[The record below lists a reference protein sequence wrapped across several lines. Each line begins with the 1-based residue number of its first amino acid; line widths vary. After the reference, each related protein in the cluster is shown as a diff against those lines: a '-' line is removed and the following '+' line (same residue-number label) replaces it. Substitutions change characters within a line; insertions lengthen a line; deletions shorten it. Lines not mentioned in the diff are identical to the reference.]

1 MTKIV
6 IQPGHINCKFNSIP
20 ELRGSTGA
28 PGEQELNQRVADS
41 LSSILRSKGFEVKQT
56 DANANDDKSITE
68 KDWDLFLAVHGDAD
82 AAGISGGCVGF
93 PEPSTD
99 GATGESQ
106 RIAGILRDS
115 YFPEVGINNVPGKI
129 TNNIKFYYMWKYLSA
144 KTPCVLIET
153 GEVQDP
159 HDKPILADT
168 VKISTA
174 IARAVCKAFNVPFD
188 PPTPPTPPPSTQHP
202 VSLEMFENLVG
213 IVSDL
218 KNKIKDMDDDI
229 TRLKQKN
236 DKIKDAYNG

>member
-1 MTKIV
+1 MKNIV
-6 IQPGHINCKFNSIP
+6 IQPGHINIKFNSIV

-41 LSSILRSKGFEVKQT
+41 LSSILRSKGFNVKQT

-99 GATGESQ
+99 GATQESQ
-106 RIAGILRDS
+106 RIAAILRDS
-115 YFPEVGINNVPGKI
+115 YFPEVGINNVPSKV
-129 TNNIKFYYMWKYLSA
+129 TNNIKYYYQWKYLSA
-144 KTPCVLIET
+144 KTPCVLIEM

-159 HDKPILADT
+159 HDKPIMADT

-174 IARAVCKAFNVPFD
+174 IARAICKAFNVPFE
-188 PPTPPTPPPSTQHP
+188 TPQPQPNPQPQPQVT
-202 VSLEMFENLVG
+202 LEMFEKLTNVVTGLKDKVK
-213 IVSDL
+213 DL
-218 KNKIKDMDDDI
+218 EDDV
-229 TRLKQKN
+229 TRLQQKN
-236 DKIKDAYNG
+236 DKLKEVYNG